1 MSRKADGSGDGGTS
15 SSSSKATTTAPPV
28 ITTMWCMGIRND
40 VSEQF
45 VAPVR
50 EKLAALGVSVDRG
63 PNSVFF
69 SNART
74 DKGMAVRYL
83 VRKGT
88 LELSSALAFGDNPA
102 GNDAPLTA
110 FVNDGMPF
118 ISVSK
123 TLEDTPRHLQNY
135 FVGGQEAGT
144 AECLEI
150 LCEEREKFLR
160 EQHQHQHQG
169 AGHAEKEEGDGS
181 DSENGA
187 RL

>member
-1 MSRKADGSGDGGTS
+1 
-15 SSSSKATTTAPPV
+15 
-28 ITTMWCMGIRND
+28 MWCMGIRND

-50 EKLAALGVSVDRG
+50 EHLATLGVSVDRG
-63 PNSVFF
+63 PNLVFF

-74 DKGMAVRYL
+74 NKGMAVQYL
-83 VRKGT
+83 VRQGT
-88 LELSSALAFGDNPA
+88 LDLSSALAFGDNPA

-110 FVNDGMPF
+110 FVGEGMPF

-123 TLEDTPRHLQNY
+123 TLEDTPTHLQIF

-144 AECLEI
+144 AECLEV
-150 LCEEREKFLR
+150 LCEEREKYLL
-160 EQHQHQHQG
+160 ELQQ
-169 AGHAEKEEGDGS
+169 EEERPEEDRNQPHKSGGS
-181 DSENGA
+181 VNEA